1 MENSMIQQICQNL
14 ICSAIQRCRKSENP
28 CILSILLKISP
39 NSDNQIIQIS
49 ISDTGVGSS
58 LVEFQD
64 LHCKGN
70 QICGDKWDGAIDITT
85 TSFGDEEIYHYKLNL
100 KERVDSK
107 RLIRLPSTPKN
118 GVKFS
123 GTEVSLSTTESID
136 NLVQGITCFLKM
148 VIILKI
154 DKVAVELLVA
164 CATGPKPSCETFFL
178 ASGDIPV
185 PYPMSNVERLIS
197 GFEDHVLKH
206 GSKLD
211 EECKSCFSSRDYLKV
226 GSGVA
231 NSTKTLR
238 NTGQVL
244 EAVIIITELPE
255 EPSPSCLITCGTTT
269 KVLFFQDF
277 APSSIPLLPMNA
289 LTSID
294 WKSYGLSLKAN
305 ALDGEGHLVLEWE
318 NLLPFT
324 HVDIAIHSYHIKYP
338 TL

>member
-1 MENSMIQQICQNL
+1 MENSMIQRICQNL

-39 NSDNQIIQIS
+39 DSDNQIIQIS

-64 LHCKGN
+64 LHCEGN

-107 RLIRLPSTPKN
+107 RLI
-118 GVKFS
+118 S

-164 CATGPKPSCETFFL
+164 CATGPKPSCETLFL

-226 GSGVA
+226 GSGIA
-231 NSTKTLR
+231 NSTETLR

-277 APSSIPLLPMNA
+277 APSSIPLIPMNA

-305 ALDGEGHLVLEWE
+305 ALDGEGHLVLEWD
-318 NLLPFT
+318 NLPPFT

>member
-1 MENSMIQQICQNL
+1 
-14 ICSAIQRCRKSENP
+14 
-28 CILSILLKISP
+28 LLKFNLFS
-39 NSDNQIIQIS
+39 NSKMSEIS

-64 LHCKGN
+64 FHCEGI
-70 QICGDKWDGAIDITT
+70 QICGDKWDGAVDITT
-85 TSFGDEEIYHYKLNL
+85 TRTCGCKKADKVALN
-100 KERVDSK
+100 
-107 RLIRLPSTPKN
+107 PKN
-118 GVKFS
+118 GANFS

-136 NLVQGITCFLKM
+136 TLVQGITFFLKM

-164 CATGPKPSCETFFL
+164 CATGPRPSCETLFL

-211 EECKSCFSSRDYLKV
+211 EECKSSFSSRDYLKV

-231 NSTKTLR
+231 SSTETLR
-238 NTGQVL
+238 NSRQVL

-255 EPSPSCLITCGTTT
+255 QPSPSCLITCGINR
-269 KVLFFQDF
+269 VLEGNYACSPGHF
-277 APSSIPLLPMNA
+277 IK
-289 LTSID
+289 II
-294 WKSYGLSLKAN
+294 AN
-305 ALDGEGHLVLEWE
+305 ALKIRNYATLQNQLLV
-318 NLLPFT
+318 
-324 HVDIAIHSYHIKYP
+324 
-338 TL
+338 